1 MDSFLRKTPSLVTL
15 SPFFPPDFF
24 PSKAE
29 AETSL
34 PQGLHFILPNPRDRV
49 SVNNLDRNPFL
60 GSRTRLPRVF
70 FSSRPLQ
77 NPREKVKL
85 HREREREKIFVRSR
99 EKLEPLIR

>member
-29 AETSL
+29 AETSF

-60 GSRTRLPRVF
+60 GSRPVF
-70 FSSRPLQ
+70 HGFSFRAGLFKTL
-77 NPREKVKL
+77 EKK
-85 HREREREKIFVRSR
+85 
-99 EKLEPLIR
+99 